1 LGVKASFPLSSIP
14 ILHCLACLIEITK
27 KQFSNNEEKRRRN
40 PMIPIV
46 DISNYVKSEYI
57 IKRDEMRRSR
67 RWIIDASR
75 MSDEQWQ
82 QVSAIQSVQPS
93 ILDRIS
99 NLMKFRRSPVG
110 SKS

>member
-1 LGVKASFPLSSIP
+1 
-14 ILHCLACLIEITK
+14 
-27 KQFSNNEEKRRRN
+27 
-40 PMIPIV
+40 MIPIV